1 MIRVFQVKCASE
13 KKSEIEAHLL
23 RKLQSTAKA
32 WMRAIKRSCFRLLWT
47 AR

>member
-23 RKLQSTAKA
+23 RKLHISK
-32 WMRAIKRSCFRLLWT
+32 KDV
-47 AR
+47 